1 MDSKVAPPGTVAIA
15 AYPKMPVAMQIAD
28 AMAARLEQR
37 GVRTIRGSLN
47 ESGLRHSIEAGDA
60 DILVALGGDGT
71 MLRAGHLAAPPQVP
85 VLGVNLGRVGFLIEV
100 ERDEWQAAIDRV
112 LAGDYWV
119 ERRMMLRAS
128 LKRSGKEL
136 TTWDVLN
143 EVVIGRGK
151 TVRLVR
157 LEVEIDGSFLTTYAA
172 DALIAATPTGSTA
185 YALAAGG
192 PILPPELRNILIVA
206 VAPHLSV
213 DRAVVLHE
221 GSTIRITVRTV
232 HEATLSVDGQS
243 PMDIQ
248 DGDAVEVS
256 AAEHSALF
264 VRLQDPGY
272 FYHNL
277 TRRMYQNSNSGADR

>member
-1 MDSKVAPPGTVAIA
+1 MDTKNMPPRTIGIG
-15 AYPKMPVAMQIAD
+15 AYPKMPDATDIAE
-28 AMAARLEQR
+28 AMAASLERR
-37 GVRTIRGSLN
+37 GVRPIRGSLN
-47 ESGLRHSIEAGDA
+47 DSGLRRSIEAGEVDM
-60 DILVALGGDGT
+60 LVALGGDGT
-71 MLRAGHLAAPPQVP
+71 MLRAGHLAAPAQVP

-100 ERDEWQAAIDRV
+100 ERDGWPVAIDRV
-112 LAGDYWV
+112 LAGDYWI
-119 ERRMMLRAS
+119 EPRMMLRAS
-128 LKRSGKEL
+128 LSRAGKQL
-136 TTWDVLN
+136 TGWDVLN
-143 EVVIGRGK
+143 EVVVGRGK

-157 LEVEIDGSFLTTYAA
+157 LEVEIDGAFLTTYAA

-206 VAPHLSV
+206 VAPHFSI

-221 GSTIRITVRTV
+221 GSTIRITVRTD
-232 HEATLSVDGQS
+232 HQATLSVDGQS

-277 TRRMYQNSNSGADR
+277 TRRMSQNANPGAER

>member
-1 MDSKVAPPGTVAIA
+1 MPPRTVAIG
-15 AYPKMPVAMQIAD
+15 AYPKMPDATEIAE
-28 AMAARLEQR
+28 AMAASLEQR
-37 GVRTIRGSLN
+37 GVRPIRGSLN
-47 ESGLRHSIEAGDA
+47 DSGLRRSVEAGEVDM
-60 DILVALGGDGT
+60 LVALGGDGT
-71 MLRAGHLAAPPQVP
+71 MLRAGHLAAPAQVP
-85 VLGVNLGRVGFLIEV
+85 VLGVNLGRLGFLIEV
-100 ERDEWQAAIDRV
+100 ERDEWPVAFDRV
-112 LAGDYWV
+112 LAGDYWI

-128 LKRSGKEL
+128 LNRAGKEL
-136 TTWDVLN
+136 TVWDVLN
-143 EVVIGRGK
+143 EVVVGRGK

-157 LEVEIDGSFLTTYAA
+157 LETEIDGSFLTTYAA

-206 VAPHLSV
+206 VAPHFSV
-213 DRAVVLHE
+213 DRAIVLHE
-221 GSTIRITVRTV
+221 GSTIRITVRTD
-232 HEATLSVDGQS
+232 HQATVSADGQS

-256 AAEHSALF
+256 AGEHNALF

-277 TRRMYQNSNSGADR
+277 TRRMSQNTNPGADR

>member
-1 MDSKVAPPGTVAIA
+1 MPPRTVAIG
-15 AYPKMPVAMQIAD
+15 AYPKMPDATEIAE
-28 AMAARLEQR
+28 AMAASLEQR
-37 GVRTIRGSLN
+37 GVRPIRGSLN
-47 ESGLRHSIEAGDA
+47 DSGLRRSIEAGEVDM
-60 DILVALGGDGT
+60 LVALGGDGT
-71 MLRAGHLAAPPQVP
+71 MLRAGHLAAPAQVP
-85 VLGVNLGRVGFLIEV
+85 VLGVNLGRLGFLIEV
-100 ERDEWQAAIDRV
+100 ERDEWPAAFDRV
-112 LAGDYWV
+112 LAGDYWI

-128 LKRSGKEL
+128 LNRAGKEL
-136 TTWDVLN
+136 TVWDVLN
-143 EVVIGRGK
+143 EVVVGRGK

-157 LEVEIDGSFLTTYAA
+157 LETEIDGSFLTTYAA

-206 VAPHLSV
+206 VAPHFSV
-213 DRAVVLHE
+213 DRAIVLHE
-221 GSTIRITVRTV
+221 GSTIRITVRTD
-232 HEATLSVDGQS
+232 HQATVSADGQS

-256 AAEHSALF
+256 AGEHSALF

-277 TRRMYQNSNSGADR
+277 TRRMSQNTNPGADR